1 MSASNLRPD
10 RPSPARPSSGPP
22 ALDPERVER
31 VLFLCSGNIMR
42 SAFAELWARHRGF
55 PRPVESAAS
64 TYRNDRIHPAT
75 ARELVGLGVEPSTIR
90 RFAPRHL
97 DLAAA
102 ALSPSERAATLV
114 LGMTGEHIACAAS
127 TFPAAQCLLLESL
140 AGPAIDV
147 PDPIDHPDPRPVF
160 DRIARLVDLWGRWLG
175 ASAP

>member
-1 MSASNLRPD
+1 MTASNLTPGRD
-10 RPSPARPSSGPP
+10 A
-22 ALDPERVER
+22 PEPRAVSR

-75 ARELVGLGVEPSTIR
+75 ARELATLGVPPAEIR

-102 ALSPSERAATLV
+102 GLSPAERASTLV
-114 LGMTGEHIACAAS
+114 LAMTREHLACAEGS
-127 TFPAAQCLLLESL
+127 FPASHCRLLEG
-140 AGPAIDV
+140 ADGRAIDV

-160 DRIARLVDLWGRWLG
+160 HRVARLVDLWGRWLG
-175 ASAP
+175 APAD